1 MKPITRN
8 LVATLA
14 AVSFVATAC
23 GDNGDDAAVVTDAP
37 TEQTEAT
44 AEDEMSEDMSEEMSD
59 EMSEDMSEEMSDE
72 MSEDMS
78 EDEMSED
85 MSEDEMSEDAAGPT
99 TDDGA
104 STLRAGL
111 TSLLQE
117 HVYLA
122 GITIETA
129 VDAGGNM
136 EDASVQAA
144 AAALDEN
151 TVALSEAVGSVAG
164 PENGEAFLGLW
175 REHIGF
181 FVDYTLGKA
190 TDDQAAVDQA
200 LTDLAGYEQAAGAF
214 FEEITGGEIQAD
226 NLVMGLDGHIATLTA
241 AIDAVVA
248 GDADAFDKL
257 REAGQHMYGAAL
269 LLSTGISSA
278 VPEMFPGDVTSA
290 PAETRA
296 ILTNLL
302 QEHVYLAGI
311 TIEQAV
317 EAGGDMEA
325 PAVQAA
331 AATLDANSV
340 ALSEVVGSVAGPENG
355 EAFLGLWREHIG
367 FFVNYT
373 LGAATGDD
381 AMKDQALTDLQ
392 GYQQAAGAFF
402 EEITAGELPA
412 DALVANLDMHI
423 STLTA
428 AIDSLVAGDGQVFDL
443 LRDAAQHMP
452 SSALALSTAIVAAT
466 S

>member
-1 MKPITRN
+1 MRPLTKH
-8 LVATLA
+8 LMASVAAL
-14 AVSFVATAC
+14 SLVATAC
-23 GDNGDDAAVVTDAP
+23 GDNGDDAVADPVTS
-37 TEQTEAT
+37 EAT
-44 AEDEMSEDMSEEMSD
+44 TDVTGNMSD
-59 EMSEDMSEEMSDE
+59 EMSDDMSDDMSDE
-72 MSEDMS
+72 MSDDMS
-78 EDEMSED
+78 DMSDTSDDMSDETSEMSDD
-85 MSEDEMSEDAAGPT
+85 MSDDAAPT

-129 VDAGGNM
+129 VDAGGDL
-136 EDASVQAA
+136 EDPSVGAA
-144 AAALDEN
+144 IAALDEN
-151 TVALSEAVGSVAG
+151 SVALSEAVGSVAG

-181 FVDYTLGKA
+181 FVDYTLGQA
-190 TDDQAAVDQA
+190 TDDQAKVDQA
-200 LTDLAGYEQAAGAF
+200 LTDLSGYEQAAGAF

-226 NLVMGLDGHIATLTA
+226 DLIAGLDGHIATLTA
-241 AIDAVVA
+241 AIDSVVA
-248 GDADAFDKL
+248 GDADAFDNL
-257 REAGQHMYGAAL
+257 RDAAQHMFGAAL
-269 LLSTGISSA
+269 LLSTGISNA
-278 VPEMFPGDVTSA
+278 VPEMFPGDVTSG

-296 ILTNLL
+296 VLTNLL

-340 ALSEVVGSVAGPENG
+340 ALSEVIGSVAGPDNA

-367 FFVNYT
+367 FFVDYT

-381 AMKDQALTDLQ
+381 AMKDQALTDLS

-412 DALVANLDMHI
+412 DALVMNLDMHI

-452 SSALALSTAIVAAT
+452 SSALAISTAVVAGT

>member
-1 MKPITRN
+1 MRPTTKRTRRTAAIVVSLG
-8 LVATLA
+8 LVTA
-14 AVSFVATAC
+14 AC
-23 GDNGDDAAVVTDAP
+23 GDDGDDVPADAAPITTDVPEPADEPMEEPADEPMDMDDMEEPAAEP
-37 TEQTEAT
+37 TEEPAAEPTEEPMEEGAAPAT
-44 AEDEMSEDMSEEMSD
+44 A
-59 EMSEDMSEEMSDE
+59 
-72 MSEDMS
+72 
-78 EDEMSED
+78 
-85 MSEDEMSEDAAGPT
+85 
-99 TDDGA
+99 DGA

-129 VDAGGNM
+129 VDAGGDL
-136 EDASVQAA
+136 ESPDVQAA

-151 TVALSEAVGSVAG
+151 SVALADAVGSVAG

-181 FVDYTLGKA
+181 FVDYTLGAA
-190 TDDQAAVDQA
+190 TADEAMKEQA

-214 FEEITGGEIQAD
+214 FEEITGGTIAASD
-226 NLVMGLDGHIATLTA
+226 LVAGLDGHISTLAA

-248 GDADAFDKL
+248 GEPTAFDGL
-257 REAGQHMYGAAL
+257 RTAAHHMFGTAL
-269 LLSTGISSA
+269 FLSTGIADA
-278 VPEMFPGDVTSA
+278 VPEMFPGDVASA

-296 ILTNLL
+296 VLTDLL

-311 TIEQAV
+311 AIEQAV
-317 EAGGDMEA
+317 EAGGDLED
-325 PAVQAA
+325 PTVQAA
-331 AATLDANSV
+331 VATLDANSV

-367 FFVNYT
+367 FFVDYT
-373 LGAATGDD
+373 LGAATGDET
-381 AMKDQALTDLQ
+381 MKEQALTDLA

-423 STLTA
+423 STLAA
-428 AIDSLVAGDGQVFDL
+428 AIDSLVAGDGRVFDL

-452 SSALALSTAIVAAT
+452 SSALALSTAVVAAT
-466 S
+466 G

>member
-1 MKPITRN
+1 MRPLTKH
-8 LVATLA
+8 LMASVAAL
-14 AVSFVATAC
+14 SLVATAC
-23 GDNGDDAAVVTDAP
+23 GDNGDDAVADPGTS
-37 TEQTEAT
+37 EAT
-44 AEDEMSEDMSEEMSD
+44 TDVTGNMSD
-59 EMSEDMSEEMSDE
+59 EMSDDMSDDMSDE
-72 MSEDMS
+72 MSDDMS
-78 EDEMSED
+78 DMSDTSDDMSDETSEMSDD
-85 MSEDEMSEDAAGPT
+85 MSDDAAPT

-129 VDAGGNM
+129 VDAGGDL
-136 EDASVQAA
+136 EDPTVGAA
-144 AAALDEN
+144 IAALDEN

-164 PENGEAFLGLW
+164 PDNGEAFLGLW

-181 FVDYTLGKA
+181 FVDYTLGQA
-190 TDDQAAVDQA
+190 TDDQAKVDQA
-200 LTDLAGYEQAAGAF
+200 LTDLSGYEQAAGAF

-226 NLVMGLDGHIATLTA
+226 DLIAGLDGHIATLTA
-241 AIDAVVA
+241 AIDSVVA
-248 GDADAFDKL
+248 GDADAFDNL
-257 REAGQHMYGAAL
+257 RDAAQHMFGAAL
-269 LLSTGISSA
+269 LLSTGISNA
-278 VPEMFPGDVTSA
+278 VPEMFPGDVTSG

-296 ILTNLL
+296 VLTNLL

-340 ALSEVVGSVAGPENG
+340 ALSEVIGSVAGPDNA

-367 FFVNYT
+367 FFVDYT

-381 AMKDQALTDLQ
+381 AMKDQALTDLS

-412 DALVANLDMHI
+412 DALVGNLDMHI

-452 SSALALSTAIVAAT
+452 SSALAISTAVVAAT